1 MNLRKL
7 IPMLLMSG
15 VLTMSMVACKSKVSD
30 ADLKAKVETAVSGN
44 PDVLVD
50 VKDGV
55 VTLSGTVATEQEKI
69 SLETAAKAA
78 EKGVKSVVN
87 NIVVEAPVSVLPT
100 PADDALVKNV
110 TDALKDFPSVTAQVQ
125 DGIIHVTG
133 TLEQTRIMT
142 LKQALDNL
150 NPKKVD
156 LSGVTVK

>member
-1 MNLRKL
+1 MNLKKF

-30 ADLKAKVETAVSGN
+30 ADLKTKVETAVSGN

-55 VTLSGTVATEQEKI
+55 VTLSGKVSTEQEKI

-78 EKGVKSVVN
+78 EKGIKTVVN
-87 NIVVEAPVSVLPT
+87 NIVVEAPAPVLPT
-100 PADDALVKNV
+100 PVDDTLSKNV
-110 TDALKDFPSVTAQVQ
+110 TDIMKDFPSVTAHVQ

-133 TLEQTRIMT
+133 TLEQARIKT

>member
-1 MNLRKL
+1 MAGL
-7 IPMLLMSG
+7 
-15 VLTMSMVACKSKVSD
+15 LTMSMISCKSKISD
-30 ADLKAKVETAVSGN
+30 ADLKTKVETAVSGN

-69 SLETAAKAA
+69 SLETAAKSA

-87 NIVVEAPVSVLPT
+87 NIVVEAAPVLPT
-100 PADDALVKNV
+100 PVDDTLVKNV
-110 TDALKDFPSVTAQVQ
+110 ADVMKDFPALSANVK
-125 DGIIHVTG
+125 DGVIQVTG
-133 TLEQTRIMT
+133 TIEQARIKT

-156 LSGVTVK
+156 LSGLSVK

>member
-1 MNLRKL
+1 MNVKRF
-7 IPMLLMSG
+7 IPVLFMAGL
-15 VLTMSMVACKSKVSD
+15 LTMISCKSKISD
-30 ADLKAKVETAVSGN
+30 ADLKTKVETAVSGN

-69 SLETAAKAA
+69 SLETAAKSA

-87 NIVVEAPVSVLPT
+87 NIVVEAAPVLPT
-100 PADDALVKNV
+100 PVDDTLVKNV
-110 TDALKDFPSVTAQVQ
+110 ADVMKDFPALSANVK
-125 DGIIHVTG
+125 DGVIQVTG
-133 TLEQTRIMT
+133 TIEQARIKT

-156 LSGVTVK
+156 LSGLSVK

>member
-1 MNLRKL
+1 MNVKRF
-7 IPMLLMSG
+7 IPVLFMAGL
-15 VLTMSMVACKSKVSD
+15 LTMSMISCKSKISD
-30 ADLKAKVETAVSGN
+30 ADLKTKVETAVSGN

-69 SLETAAKAA
+69 SLETAAKSA

-87 NIVVEAPVSVLPT
+87 NIIVEAAPVLPT
-100 PADDALVKNV
+100 PVDDTLVKNV
-110 TDALKDFPSVTAQVQ
+110 ADVMKDFPALSANVK
-125 DGIIHVTG
+125 DGVIQVTG
-133 TLEQTRIMT
+133 TIEQARIKT

-156 LSGVTVK
+156 LSGLSVK